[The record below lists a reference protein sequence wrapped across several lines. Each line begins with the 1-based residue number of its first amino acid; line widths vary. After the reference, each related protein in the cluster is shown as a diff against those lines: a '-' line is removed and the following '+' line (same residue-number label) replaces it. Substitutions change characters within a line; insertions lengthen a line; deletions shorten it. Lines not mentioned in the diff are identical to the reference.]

1 MSKIKVIMF
10 AGDKCAPC
18 ATLKPFLIE
27 ACAERDVPLS
37 ITHITPESDEI
48 VQYKLR
54 QVPTTIILDAEDNH
68 ELTRFVGVRSKEA
81 LVDDLEVWL

>member
-1 MSKIKVIMF
+1 MSKIKVTLF
-10 AGDKCAPC
+10 ASDTCAPC

-27 ACAERDVPLS
+27 ACAELDIPLS
-37 ITHITPESDEI
+37 ITHVTPDSEEITNH
-48 VQYKLR
+48 KLR
-54 QVPTTIILDAEDNH
+54 QVPTTILFHAEDGR